1 MVLNATAICMEEQR
15 HHEDCASNQ
24 PPLGPIELEQ
34 RHAREIGKE
43 DLEQRQN
50 EDCIPNPSPLGPSQ
64 PKHNG
69 IETRHYEPN
78 LPEFFLFA
86 V

>member
-1 MVLNATAICMEEQR
+1 MEEQR
-15 HHEDCASNQ
+15 HHDDCASNQ

-34 RHAREIGKE
+34 SHATEIGME

-50 EDCIPNPSPLGPSQ
+50 EDCIPNPSPLGPSK

-69 IETRHYEPN
+69 TKSK
-78 LPEFFLFA
+78 
-86 V
+86 